1 MRVIGGKLRGKKI
14 LNTLDKLT
22 RPPKDIVRE
31 SVFNIIEHSYNDKIC
46 LDNSI
51 ILDIFSGTGSFGI
64 ESLSRGA
71 SKVTFIEN
79 YKNSILILKKNLI
92 NLNLS
97 NRCQII
103 DLNILN
109 INNFNFE
116 KKIFDLVF
124 LDPPFKFKDIS
135 SLLDN
140 LSKLKNFS
148 SKTLFVIHRHKK
160 AIDIFPQKFEILK
173 EKIYGI
179 SKVIFFKLDL

>member
-92 NLNLS
+92 NLNLN

-109 INNFNFE
+109 INNFNF
-116 KKIFDLVF
+116 
-124 LDPPFKFKDIS
+124 
-135 SLLDN
+135 
-140 LSKLKNFS
+140 
-148 SKTLFVIHRHKK
+148 
-160 AIDIFPQKFEILK
+160 
-173 EKIYGI
+173 
-179 SKVIFFKLDL
+179 